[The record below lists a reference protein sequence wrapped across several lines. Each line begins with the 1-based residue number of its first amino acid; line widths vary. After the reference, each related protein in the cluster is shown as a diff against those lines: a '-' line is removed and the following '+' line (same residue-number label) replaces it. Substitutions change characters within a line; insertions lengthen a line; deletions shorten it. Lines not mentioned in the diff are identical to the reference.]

1 MRLRKRVTLMVATV
15 SAVFGV
21 CWGADST
28 VYILRT
34 FAPYNIGPMAVAVT
48 QTMVLLNSAANP
60 FVYALLNQRFKEK
73 IKAVV
78 CCNDPL
84 ESRLQA
90 SRRGTRS
97 IELPVMYKTTHPTL
111 QRRAVLHGV
120 AHSL

>member
-1 MRLRKRVTLMVATV
+1 MVATV
-15 SAVFGV
+15 SAIFGV

-34 FAPYNIGPMAVAVT
+34 FAPYHIGPMTVAVT

-78 CCNDPL
+78 CCNDPV
-84 ESRLQA
+84 ESRIQA
-90 SRRGTRS
+90 RRGTQS
-97 IELPVMYKTTHPTL
+97 IDLTVMYKTTHP
-111 QRRAVLHGV
+111 
-120 AHSL
+120 SL